1 VLFDYCQFFYS
12 CRGIKGQYIISIPLE
27 NLIIVRLGM
36 KRNNNF
42 VIPEEKKNDQAYCAA
57 NNSKLGHP
65 SDFFTFLRL
74 EKEIAAQKD

>member
-1 VLFDYCQFFYS
+1 
-12 CRGIKGQYIISIPLE
+12 
-27 NLIIVRLGM
+27 M

-57 NNSKLGHP
+57 NNAKLGHP

-74 EKEIAAQKD
+74 EKEIAAQND